1 MATDIP
7 AKIKRLEDFSN
18 STGSFR
24 GINMTGASH
33 LKYSTDLAK
42 VQYVVMSY
50 TTVIGVYTHGIGW
63 KTFPAYVR
71 LSLTSKRHLD
81 KLVSAIEDC
90 GLSAD
95 VTSYLE
101 RYGLH
106 PVTKDRNV

>member
-1 MATDIP
+1 MGEVKNFALKIGNKVATDIP

-71 LSLTSKRHLD
+71 LSLTSRRHLS
-81 KLVSAIEDC
+81 KLVSAIEDR
-90 GLSAD
+90 SI
-95 VTSYLE
+95 
-101 RYGLH
+101 
-106 PVTKDRNV
+106 